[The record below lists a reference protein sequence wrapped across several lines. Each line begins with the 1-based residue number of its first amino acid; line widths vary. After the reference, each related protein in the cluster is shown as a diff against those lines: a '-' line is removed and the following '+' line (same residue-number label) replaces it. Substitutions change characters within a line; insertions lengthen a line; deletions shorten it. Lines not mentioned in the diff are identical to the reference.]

1 LEPANPHELRTQD
14 SMNAAEAAEAI
25 QSILE
30 EHIRSESDNSL
41 TALMD
46 WIVIG
51 SSNNFDEGG
60 EALVFSIKPADQLTY
75 RTIGLVYTI
84 ETMLINE

>member
-1 LEPANPHELRTQD
+1 
-14 SMNAAEAAEAI
+14 MNAAEAAEAI

-30 EHIRSESDNSL
+30 EHIRSESENAL

-46 WIVIG
+46 WVVIG
-51 SSNNFDEGG
+51 SSNNFDEDG
-60 EALVFSIKPADQLTY
+60 EGLVFSIKPANQLNY
-75 RTIGLVYTI
+75 RTIGLIYTI